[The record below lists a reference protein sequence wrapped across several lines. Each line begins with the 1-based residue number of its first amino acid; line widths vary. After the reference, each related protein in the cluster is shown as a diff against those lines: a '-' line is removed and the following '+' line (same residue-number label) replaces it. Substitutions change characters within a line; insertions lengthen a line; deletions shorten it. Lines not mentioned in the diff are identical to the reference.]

1 MKETLVTYNT
11 ITDRR
16 SKYAMHNEKGLFLNF
31 FACQS
36 WTRRE
41 AQTRHSTLSRCHSE
55 GEALSGTEAWEM
67 ELKKRQLSALS
78 CFSSDKMIFS

>member
-1 MKETLVTYNT
+1 MKETLVTYNI

-16 SKYAMHNEKGLFLNF
+16 SKYAMNNEKGLF

-55 GEALSGTEAWEM
+55 GEALSRTEAWEM